1 MSKTCMACPRDDKNE
16 AECWWHPGSVGVYRE
31 CEEHL
36 RAQIPADVDGLRGY
50 HKHKYE
56 RDGPEGFV
64 AGYATP
70 AGESGPKIVVEEDLD
85 RFLEDAEPG
94 GGRE

>member
-1 MSKTCMACPRDDKNE
+1 MSECSACPREDKRP
-16 AECWWHPGSVGVYRE
+16 AEYWWHPGHVGVYRE

-36 RAQIPADVDGLRGY
+36 RAQIPETVEGLRGY
-50 HKHKYE
+50 KRHKYE
-56 RDGPEGFV
+56 TRGADSFV

-85 RFLEDAEPG
+85 RFLEDAEG
-94 GGRE
+94 GSR